1 VLIAL
6 ALCVLVQSP
15 PTVLADGPAR
25 DVIVVV
31 EGKAW
36 RVRTVEVL
44 GPAPS
49 PEPPVPPT
57 PPVPPDPTPEPDKF
71 GVIKAVREKAE
82 PYAKP
87 LREKAAGVYRA
98 SASQIA
104 AGVFA
109 DVAALNNGHREN
121 TRAMLTDQERR
132 DLQPVADV
140 VSSTLKDLWDKKVI
154 TDLAGIGAFY
164 RDVAAGYQGP

>member
-1 VLIAL
+1 MLIAFAL
-6 ALCVLVQSP
+6 AVLLQSP
-15 PTVLADGPAR
+15 PTVLADGPSR

-36 RVRTVEVL
+36 RVRTVEVV
-44 GPAPS
+44 GPGPT

-57 PPVPPDPTPEPDKF
+57 PPVPPDPDPLPDPF
-71 GVIKAVREKAE
+71 GIIKAVRAKAE

-87 LREKAAGVYRA
+87 LRDKAAGVYRA

-104 AGVFA
+104 AGVYS
-109 DVAALNNGHREN
+109 DVSALNNGHREN
-121 TRAMLTDQERR
+121 TRAMLTDQERD
-132 DLQPVADV
+132 DLTPVARI
-140 VSSTLKDLWDKKVI
+140 VSASLKDLWDRKVI